1 MNKKKILLLSSSF
14 AIVPLLSPIVVSAA
28 SNNDPNNK
36 KPELDPNFG
45 EFESEAKKTI
55 ASTIEDGL
63 KAIINYLQVQQQR
76 LLENKELEF
85 KLKIQQLIYLKN
97 LETFLTKNK
106 EEIKKD
112 PNKYGIYLNTPLILG
127 KEKNHDL
134 QDIDYEGDLFKSIK
148 TGKSDPLDYKKAI
161 LPKGSVK
168 EVAKDQLNAIKKD
181 KYSQFLKKYKSDFL
195 KEVNKLFFNEKDVL
209 NIDKDVELIRDK
221 NGVFSTTLPKGFK
234 SWDEYF
240 ISKFK
245 VRITKFDLKQNQET
259 NEAEQK
265 EEKNPDSLP
274 DLKPL
279 VDGDKTSHLTK
290 EQEKNLIQSLPL
302 LVPFISSNNLP
313 SSLSQIKSQ
322 FDSLDAN
329 KRQELFYFNNPI
341 NTRYKYSVFS
351 FDISGNDIINLKV
364 HISDNINPKL
374 ERTYLI
380 EKYTPSQDKYF
391 NLLKE
396 TEIKAISEIFKPLYK
411 GLGLDEKLDYNKLRN
426 GYLRKA
432 LLAMIDSALQ
442 MSFKTDKDSYSAIS
456 NKILQKY
463 WVKLQGDKT
472 NTKKLLEEFGRT
484 IRYTFFSYLNSLV
497 VNNIYFWTTI
507 AKAYNLVQLQFSE
520 ALKFNEKFI
529 KTNLAEIKGNENV
542 LRELFL
548 LNKQLNYKFTALISQ
563 RDFNQEKWYSDYLEL
578 LSSIKHNFDLLSN
591 LASNISIKANKEEK
605 ENFNKAYLEAVNVLN
620 KNYLEQKKI
629 IKKLGTSFV
638 VISLIIIITN
648 IIIFALLKNLKLK
661 KKVIIINSVILAIAL
676 LILIIGG
683 LLFI

>member
-1 MNKKKILLLSSSF
+1 MNKKKILLLSF
-14 AIVPLLSPIVVSAA
+14 ATVPLLSPIVVSAA

-55 ASTIEDGL
+55 SSTIEDGL

-106 EEIKKD
+106 EEIQKN

-168 EVAKDQLNAIKKD
+168 EVAKDQLNTVKKD
-181 KYSQFLKKYKSDFL
+181 KYYQFLKKYKSDFL

-322 FDSLDAN
+322 FDSLDAS

-351 FDISGNDIINLKV
+351 FDINGNDIINLKV

-396 TEIKAISEIFKPLYK
+396 TEIKSISEIFKPLYK

-442 MSFKTDKDSYSAIS
+442 MSFKADKDSYSAIS

-463 WVKLQGDKT
+463 WVKLQEDKT
-472 NTKKLLEEFGRT
+472 NTKKLLEEFGKT

-578 LSSIKHNFDLLSN
+578 LSGIKHNFDLLSN

-629 IKKLGTSFV
+629 IKKLGTSFI

>member
-1 MNKKKILLLSSSF
+1 MNKKKILLLSF
-14 AIVPLLSPIVVSAA
+14 ATVPLLSPIVVSAA

-55 ASTIEDGL
+55 SSTIEDGL

-106 EEIKKD
+106 EEIQKN

-148 TGKSDPLDYKKAI
+148 TGKTDPLDYKKAI

-168 EVAKDQLNAIKKD
+168 EVAKDQLNTVKKD

-322 FDSLDAN
+322 FDSLDAS

-351 FDISGNDIINLKV
+351 FDINGNDIINLKV

-396 TEIKAISEIFKPLYK
+396 TEIKSISEIFKPLYK

-442 MSFKTDKDSYSAIS
+442 MSFKADKDSYSAIS

-463 WVKLQGDKT
+463 WVKLQEDKT
-472 NTKKLLEEFGRT
+472 NTKKLLEEFGKT

-578 LSSIKHNFDLLSN
+578 LSGIKHNFDLLSN

-620 KNYLEQKKI
+620 KNYLEQNKI
-629 IKKLGTSFV
+629 IKKLGTSFI

>member
-1 MNKKKILLLSSSF
+1 MNKKKILLLSF

-55 ASTIEDGL
+55 ASTLDDGL

-148 TGKSDPLDYKKAI
+148 TGKTDPLDYKKAI

-168 EVAKDQLNAIKKD
+168 EVAKDQLNTVKKD
-181 KYSQFLKKYKSDFL
+181 KYYQFLKKYKSDFL

-322 FDSLDAN
+322 FDSLDAS

-396 TEIKAISEIFKPLYK
+396 TEIKSISEIFKPLYK

-442 MSFKTDKDSYSAIS
+442 MSFKADKDSYSAIS

-463 WVKLQGDKT
+463 WVKLQEDKT
-472 NTKKLLEEFGRT
+472 NTKKLLEEFGKT

-578 LSSIKHNFDLLSN
+578 LSKIKHNFDLLSN

-629 IKKLGTSFV
+629 IKKLGISFI
-638 VISLIIIITN
+638 VISLIIVITN

>member
-1 MNKKKILLLSSSF
+1 MNKKKILLLSSF
-14 AIVPLLSPIVVSAA
+14 ATVPLLSPIVVSAA
-28 SNNDPNNK
+28 PNNDPNNK

-55 ASTIEDGL
+55 SSTIEDGL

-106 EEIKKD
+106 EEIQKN

-148 TGKSDPLDYKKAI
+148 TGKTDPLDYKKAI

-168 EVAKDQLNAIKKD
+168 EVAKDQLNTVKKD
-181 KYSQFLKKYKSDFL
+181 KYYQFLKKYKSDFL

-322 FDSLDAN
+322 FDSLDAS

-396 TEIKAISEIFKPLYK
+396 TEIKSISEIFKPLYK

-442 MSFKTDKDSYSAIS
+442 MSFKADKDSYSAIS

-472 NTKKLLEEFGRT
+472 NTKKQLEEFSKT

>member
-1 MNKKKILLLSSSF
+1 MNKKKILLLSF
-14 AIVPLLSPIVVSAA
+14 ATVPLLSPIVVSAA

-45 EFESEAKKTI
+45 EFESEAKKAI
-55 ASTIEDGL
+55 SSTIEDGL

-106 EEIKKD
+106 EEIQKN

-148 TGKSDPLDYKKAI
+148 TGKTDPLDYKKAI

-168 EVAKDQLNAIKKD
+168 EVAKDQLNTVKKD

-322 FDSLDAN
+322 FDSLDAS

-396 TEIKAISEIFKPLYK
+396 TEIKSISEIFKPLYK

-442 MSFKTDKDSYSAIS
+442 MSFKADKDSYSAIS

-463 WVKLQGDKT
+463 WVKLQEDKT
-472 NTKKLLEEFGRT
+472 NTKKLLEEFSKT

-629 IKKLGTSFV
+629 IKKLGTSFI

-648 IIIFALLKNLKLK
+648 IIIFTLLKNLKLK

>member
-1 MNKKKILLLSSSF
+1 MNKKKILLLSF
-14 AIVPLLSPIVVSAA
+14 ATVPLLSPIVVSAA

-55 ASTIEDGL
+55 SSTIEDGL

-106 EEIKKD
+106 EEIQKD

-148 TGKSDPLDYKKAI
+148 TGKTDPLDYKKAI

-168 EVAKDQLNAIKKD
+168 EVAKDQLNTVKKD
-181 KYSQFLKKYKSDFL
+181 KYYQFLKKYKSDFL

-322 FDSLDAN
+322 FDSLDAS

-396 TEIKAISEIFKPLYK
+396 TEIKSISEIFKPLYK

-442 MSFKTDKDSYSAIS
+442 MSFKADKDSYSAIS

-463 WVKLQGDKT
+463 WVKLQEDKT
-472 NTKKLLEEFGRT
+472 NTKKLLEEFGKT

-578 LSSIKHNFDLLSN
+578 LSGIKHNFDLLSN

-629 IKKLGTSFV
+629 IKKLGTSFI

>member
-1 MNKKKILLLSSSF
+1 MNKKKILLLSF

-55 ASTIEDGL
+55 ASTLDDGL

-148 TGKSDPLDYKKAI
+148 TGKTDPLDYKKAI

-168 EVAKDQLNAIKKD
+168 EVAKDQLNTVKKD
-181 KYSQFLKKYKSDFL
+181 KYYQFLKKYKSDFL

-322 FDSLDAN
+322 FDSLDAS

-396 TEIKAISEIFKPLYK
+396 TEIKSISEIFKPLYK

-442 MSFKTDKDSYSAIS
+442 MSFKADKDSYSAIS

-463 WVKLQGDKT
+463 WVKLQEDKT
-472 NTKKLLEEFGRT
+472 NTKKLLEEFGKT

-578 LSSIKHNFDLLSN
+578 LSKIKHNFDLLSN

-629 IKKLGTSFV
+629 IKKLGTSFI

>member
-1 MNKKKILLLSSSF
+1 MNKKKILLLSSF
-14 AIVPLLSPIVVSAA
+14 ATVPLLSPIVVSAA
-28 SNNDPNNK
+28 PNNDPNNK

-106 EEIKKD
+106 EEIQKN

-148 TGKSDPLDYKKAI
+148 TGKTDPLDYKKAI

-168 EVAKDQLNAIKKD
+168 EVAKDQLNTVKKD

-322 FDSLDAN
+322 FDSLDAS

-442 MSFKTDKDSYSAIS
+442 MSFKADKDSYSAIS

-472 NTKKLLEEFGRT
+472 NTKKQLEEFGKT

-578 LSSIKHNFDLLSN
+578 LSGIKHNFDLLSN

-629 IKKLGTSFV
+629 IKKLGTSFI

>member
-1 MNKKKILLLSSSF
+1 MNKKKILLLSF
-14 AIVPLLSPIVVSAA
+14 ATVPLLSPIVVSAA

-55 ASTIEDGL
+55 SSTIEDGL

-106 EEIKKD
+106 EEIQKD

-148 TGKSDPLDYKKAI
+148 TGKTDPLDYKKAI

-168 EVAKDQLNAIKKD
+168 EVAKDQLNTVKKD
-181 KYSQFLKKYKSDFL
+181 KYYQFLKKYKSDFL

-322 FDSLDAN
+322 FDSLDAS

-396 TEIKAISEIFKPLYK
+396 TEIKSISEIFKPLYK

-442 MSFKTDKDSYSAIS
+442 MSFKADKDSYSAIS

-463 WVKLQGDKT
+463 WVKLQEDKT
-472 NTKKLLEEFGRT
+472 NTKKLLEEFGKT

-629 IKKLGTSFV
+629 IKKLGTSFI

>member
-1 MNKKKILLLSSSF
+1 MNKKKILLLSF
-14 AIVPLLSPIVVSAA
+14 ATVPLLSPIVVSAA
-28 SNNDPNNK
+28 SNNDSNNK

-55 ASTIEDGL
+55 SSTIEDGL

-106 EEIKKD
+106 EEIQKN

-148 TGKSDPLDYKKAI
+148 TGKTDPLDYKKAI

-168 EVAKDQLNAIKKD
+168 EVAKDQLNTIKKD
-181 KYSQFLKKYKSDFL
+181 KYYQFLKKYKSDFL

-322 FDSLDAN
+322 FDSLDAS

-396 TEIKAISEIFKPLYK
+396 TEIKSISEIFKPLYK

-442 MSFKTDKDSYSAIS
+442 MSFKADKDSYSAIS

-472 NTKKLLEEFGRT
+472 NTKKQLEEFSKT

-578 LSSIKHNFDLLSN
+578 LSGIKHNFDLLSN

>member
-1 MNKKKILLLSSSF
+1 MNKKKILLLSSF
-14 AIVPLLSPIVVSAA
+14 ATVPLLSPIVVSAA
-28 SNNDPNNK
+28 SNNDSNNK

-55 ASTIEDGL
+55 SSTIEDGL

-168 EVAKDQLNAIKKD
+168 EVAKDQLNTVKKD
-181 KYSQFLKKYKSDFL
+181 KYYQFLKKYKSDFL

-322 FDSLDAN
+322 FDSLDAS

-442 MSFKTDKDSYSAIS
+442 MSFKADKDSYSAIS

-472 NTKKLLEEFGRT
+472 NTKKQLEEFSKT

-578 LSSIKHNFDLLSN
+578 LSGIKHNFDLLSN

-629 IKKLGTSFV
+629 IKKLGTSFI

>member
-1 MNKKKILLLSSSF
+1 MNKKKILLLSF
-14 AIVPLLSPIVVSAA
+14 ATVPLLSPIVVSAA

-55 ASTIEDGL
+55 SSTIEDGL

-106 EEIKKD
+106 EEIQKD

-148 TGKSDPLDYKKAI
+148 TGKTDPLDYKKAI

-168 EVAKDQLNAIKKD
+168 EVAKDQLNTVKKD

-221 NGVFSTTLPKGFK
+221 NGVFSTSLPKGFK

-322 FDSLDAN
+322 FDSLDAS

-396 TEIKAISEIFKPLYK
+396 TEIKSISEIFKPLYK

-442 MSFKTDKDSYSAIS
+442 MSFKADKDSYSAIS

-463 WVKLQGDKT
+463 WVKLQEDKT
-472 NTKKLLEEFGRT
+472 NTKKLLEEFSKT

-629 IKKLGTSFV
+629 IKKLGTSFI

-648 IIIFALLKNLKLK
+648 IIIFTLLKNLKLK

>member
-1 MNKKKILLLSSSF
+1 MNKKKILLLSF
-14 AIVPLLSPIVVSAA
+14 ATVPLLSPIVVSAA

-106 EEIKKD
+106 EEIQKD

-148 TGKSDPLDYKKAI
+148 TGKTDPLDYKKAI

-168 EVAKDQLNAIKKD
+168 EVAKDQLNAVKKD
-181 KYSQFLKKYKSDFL
+181 KYYQFLKKYKSDFL

-322 FDSLDAN
+322 FDSLDAS

-351 FDISGNDIINLKV
+351 FDINGNDIINLKV

-396 TEIKAISEIFKPLYK
+396 TEIKSISEIFKPLYK

-442 MSFKTDKDSYSAIS
+442 MSFKADKDSYSAIS

-463 WVKLQGDKT
+463 WVKLQEDKT
-472 NTKKLLEEFGRT
+472 NTKKLLEEFGKT

-629 IKKLGTSFV
+629 IKKLGTSFI

>member
-1 MNKKKILLLSSSF
+1 MNKKKILLLSF
-14 AIVPLLSPIVVSAA
+14 ATVPLLSPIVVSAA

-55 ASTIEDGL
+55 SSTIEDGL

-106 EEIKKD
+106 EEIQKN

-168 EVAKDQLNAIKKD
+168 EVAKDQLNTVKKD
-181 KYSQFLKKYKSDFL
+181 KYYQFLKKYKSDFL

-322 FDSLDAN
+322 FDSLDAS

-396 TEIKAISEIFKPLYK
+396 TEIKSISEIFKPLYK
-411 GLGLDEKLDYNKLRN
+411 SLGLDEKLDYNKLRN

-442 MSFKTDKDSYSAIS
+442 MSFKADKDSYSAIS

-463 WVKLQGDKT
+463 WVKLQEDKT
-472 NTKKLLEEFGRT
+472 NTKKLLEEFGKT

-578 LSSIKHNFDLLSN
+578 LSKIKHNFDLLSN

-629 IKKLGTSFV
+629 IKKLGTSFI

>member
-1 MNKKKILLLSSSF
+1 MNKKKILLLSF
-14 AIVPLLSPIVVSAA
+14 ATVPLLSPIVVSAA

-106 EEIKKD
+106 EEIQKN

-148 TGKSDPLDYKKAI
+148 TGKTDPLDYKKAI

-168 EVAKDQLNAIKKD
+168 EVAKDQLNAVKKD
-181 KYSQFLKKYKSDFL
+181 KYYQFLKKYKSDFL

-322 FDSLDAN
+322 FDSLDAS

-396 TEIKAISEIFKPLYK
+396 TEIKSISEIFKPLYK

-442 MSFKTDKDSYSAIS
+442 MSFKADKDSYSAIS

-472 NTKKLLEEFGRT
+472 NTKKQLEEFSKT

-578 LSSIKHNFDLLSN
+578 LSGIKHNFDLLSN

>member
-1 MNKKKILLLSSSF
+1 MNKKKILLLSSF
-14 AIVPLLSPIVVSAA
+14 ATVPLLSPIVVSAA
-28 SNNDPNNK
+28 PNNDPNNK

-106 EEIKKD
+106 EEIQKN

-148 TGKSDPLDYKKAI
+148 TGKTDPLDYKKAI

-168 EVAKDQLNAIKKD
+168 EVAKDQLNTVKKD

-322 FDSLDAN
+322 FDSLDAS

-442 MSFKTDKDSYSAIS
+442 MSFKADKDSYSAIS

-463 WVKLQGDKT
+463 WVKLQEDKT
-472 NTKKLLEEFGRT
+472 NTKKLLEEFGKT

-578 LSSIKHNFDLLSN
+578 LSGIKHNFDLLSN

-629 IKKLGTSFV
+629 IKKLGTSFI

>member
-1 MNKKKILLLSSSF
+1 MNKKKILLLSF
-14 AIVPLLSPIVVSAA
+14 ATVPLLSPIVVSAA
-28 SNNDPNNK
+28 SNNDQNNK

>member
-1 MNKKKILLLSSSF
+1 MNKKKILLLSF
-14 AIVPLLSPIVVSAA
+14 ATVPLLSPIVVSAA

-55 ASTIEDGL
+55 SSTIEDGL

-106 EEIKKD
+106 EEIQKN

-148 TGKSDPLDYKKAI
+148 TGKTDPLDYKKAI

-168 EVAKDQLNAIKKD
+168 EVAKDQLNTVKKD
-181 KYSQFLKKYKSDFL
+181 KYYQFLKKYKSDFL

-322 FDSLDAN
+322 FDSLDSS

-396 TEIKAISEIFKPLYK
+396 TEIKSISEIFKPLYK

-442 MSFKTDKDSYSAIS
+442 MSFKADKDSYSAIS

-463 WVKLQGDKT
+463 WVKLQEDKT
-472 NTKKLLEEFGRT
+472 NTKKLLEEFGKT

-578 LSSIKHNFDLLSN
+578 LSGIKHNFDLLSN

-620 KNYLEQKKI
+620 KNYLEQNKI
-629 IKKLGTSFV
+629 IKKLGTSFI

>member
-1 MNKKKILLLSSSF
+1 MNKKKILLLSF
-14 AIVPLLSPIVVSAA
+14 ATVPLLSPIVVSAA

-55 ASTIEDGL
+55 SSTIEDGL

-106 EEIKKD
+106 EEIQKD

-148 TGKSDPLDYKKAI
+148 TGKTDPLDYKKAI

-168 EVAKDQLNAIKKD
+168 EVAKDQLNTVKKD
-181 KYSQFLKKYKSDFL
+181 KYYQFLKKYKSDFL

-259 NEAEQK
+259 NEDEQK

-322 FDSLDAN
+322 FDSLDAS

-396 TEIKAISEIFKPLYK
+396 TEIKSISEIFKPLYK

-442 MSFKTDKDSYSAIS
+442 MSFKADKDSYSAIS

-472 NTKKLLEEFGRT
+472 NTKKQLEEFSKT

-578 LSSIKHNFDLLSN
+578 LSGIKHNFDLLSN

-629 IKKLGTSFV
+629 IKKLGTSFI

>member
-1 MNKKKILLLSSSF
+1 MNKKKILLLSSF
-14 AIVPLLSPIVVSAA
+14 VTVPLLSPIVVSAA
-28 SNNDPNNK
+28 PNNDPNNK
-36 KPELDPNFG
+36 KPELDPNFS

-106 EEIKKD
+106 EEIQKN

-148 TGKSDPLDYKKAI
+148 TGKTDPLDYKKAI

-168 EVAKDQLNAIKKD
+168 EVAKDQLNTVKKD
-181 KYSQFLKKYKSDFL
+181 KYYQFLKKYKSDFL

-322 FDSLDAN
+322 FDSLDSS

-396 TEIKAISEIFKPLYK
+396 TEIKSISEIFKPLYK

-442 MSFKTDKDSYSAIS
+442 MSFKADKDSYSAIS

-463 WVKLQGDKT
+463 WVKLQEDKT
-472 NTKKLLEEFGRT
+472 NTKKLLEEFGKT

-629 IKKLGTSFV
+629 IKKLGTSFI

>member
-1 MNKKKILLLSSSF
+1 MNKKKILLLSF
-14 AIVPLLSPIVVSAA
+14 ATVPLLSPIVVSAA
-28 SNNDPNNK
+28 SNNDSNNK

-55 ASTIEDGL
+55 SSTIEDGL

-106 EEIKKD
+106 EEIQKN

-148 TGKSDPLDYKKAI
+148 TGKTDPLDYKKAI

-168 EVAKDQLNAIKKD
+168 EVAKDQLNTIKKD

-322 FDSLDAN
+322 FDSLDAS

-351 FDISGNDIINLKV
+351 FDINGNDIINLKV

-396 TEIKAISEIFKPLYK
+396 TEIKSISEIFKPLYK
-411 GLGLDEKLDYNKLRN
+411 GLGLDEKLDYNKLKN

-442 MSFKTDKDSYSAIS
+442 MSFKADKDSYSAIS

-463 WVKLQGDKT
+463 WVKLQEDKT
-472 NTKKLLEEFGRT
+472 NTKKLLEEFGKT

-578 LSSIKHNFDLLSN
+578 LSGIKHNFDLLSN

-620 KNYLEQKKI
+620 KNYLEQNKI
-629 IKKLGTSFV
+629 IKKLGTSFI

>member
-1 MNKKKILLLSSSF
+1 MNKKKILLLSF
-14 AIVPLLSPIVVSAA
+14 ATVPLLSPIVVSAA

-55 ASTIEDGL
+55 SSTIEDGL

-106 EEIKKD
+106 EEIQKN

-148 TGKSDPLDYKKAI
+148 TGKTDPLDYKKAI

-168 EVAKDQLNAIKKD
+168 EVAKDQLNTVKKD
-181 KYSQFLKKYKSDFL
+181 KYYQFLKKYKSDFL

-322 FDSLDAN
+322 FDSLDSS

-396 TEIKAISEIFKPLYK
+396 TEIKSISEIFKPLYK

-442 MSFKTDKDSYSAIS
+442 MSFKADKDSYSAIS

-463 WVKLQGDKT
+463 WVKLQEDKT
-472 NTKKLLEEFGRT
+472 NTKKLLEEFGKT

-629 IKKLGTSFV
+629 IKKLGTSFI

>member
-1 MNKKKILLLSSSF
+1 MNKKKILLLSF
-14 AIVPLLSPIVVSAA
+14 ATVPLLSPIVVSAA
-28 SNNDPNNK
+28 SNNDSNNK

-55 ASTIEDGL
+55 SSTIEDGL

-106 EEIKKD
+106 EEIQKN

-148 TGKSDPLDYKKAI
+148 TGKTDPLDYKKAI

-168 EVAKDQLNAIKKD
+168 EVAKDQLNTVKKD
-181 KYSQFLKKYKSDFL
+181 KYYQFLKKYKSDFL

-322 FDSLDAN
+322 FDSLDAS

-351 FDISGNDIINLKV
+351 FDINGNDIINLKV

-396 TEIKAISEIFKPLYK
+396 TEIKSISEIFKPLYK

-442 MSFKTDKDSYSAIS
+442 MSFKADKDSYSAIS

-463 WVKLQGDKT
+463 WVKLQEDKT
-472 NTKKLLEEFGRT
+472 NTKKLLEEFGKT

-578 LSSIKHNFDLLSN
+578 LSGIKHNFDLLSN

-620 KNYLEQKKI
+620 KNYLEQNKI
-629 IKKLGTSFV
+629 IKKLGTSFI

>member
-1 MNKKKILLLSSSF
+1 MNKKKILLLSSF
-14 AIVPLLSPIVVSAA
+14 ATVPLLSPIVVSAA

-55 ASTIEDGL
+55 SSTIEDGL

-148 TGKSDPLDYKKAI
+148 TGKTDPLDYKKAI

-168 EVAKDQLNAIKKD
+168 EVAKDQLNTVKKD
-181 KYSQFLKKYKSDFL
+181 KYYQFLKKYKSDFL

-322 FDSLDAN
+322 FDSLDAS

-396 TEIKAISEIFKPLYK
+396 TEIKSISEIFKPLYK

-442 MSFKTDKDSYSAIS
+442 MSFKADKDSYSAIS

-463 WVKLQGDKT
+463 WVKLQEDKT
-472 NTKKLLEEFGRT
+472 NTKKQLEEFSKT

-529 KTNLAEIKGNENV
+529 KTNLVEIKGNENV

-578 LSSIKHNFDLLSN
+578 LSGIKHNFDLLSN

-629 IKKLGTSFV
+629 IKKLGTSFI

>member
-1 MNKKKILLLSSSF
+1 MNKKKILLLSSF
-14 AIVPLLSPIVVSAA
+14 ATVPLLSPIVVSAA
-28 SNNDPNNK
+28 PNNDPNNK

-55 ASTIEDGL
+55 SSTIEDGL

-106 EEIKKD
+106 EEIQKN

-148 TGKSDPLDYKKAI
+148 TGKTDPLDYKKAI

-168 EVAKDQLNAIKKD
+168 EVAKDQLNTVKKD

-322 FDSLDAN
+322 FDSLDAS

-442 MSFKTDKDSYSAIS
+442 MSFKSDKDSYSAIS

-472 NTKKLLEEFGRT
+472 NTKKQLEEFGKT

-578 LSSIKHNFDLLSN
+578 LSGIKHNFDLLSN

-629 IKKLGTSFV
+629 IKKLGTSFI

>member
-1 MNKKKILLLSSSF
+1 MNKKKILLLSF
-14 AIVPLLSPIVVSAA
+14 ATVPLLSPIVVSAA

-55 ASTIEDGL
+55 SSTIEDGL

-106 EEIKKD
+106 EEIQKN

-148 TGKSDPLDYKKAI
+148 TGKTDPLDYKKAI

-168 EVAKDQLNAIKKD
+168 EVAKDQLNTVKKD
-181 KYSQFLKKYKSDFL
+181 KYYQFLKKYKSDFL

-322 FDSLDAN
+322 FDSLDAS

-396 TEIKAISEIFKPLYK
+396 TEIKSISEIFKPLYK

-442 MSFKTDKDSYSAIS
+442 MSFKADKDSYSAIS

-463 WVKLQGDKT
+463 WVKLQEDKT
-472 NTKKLLEEFGRT
+472 NTKKLLEEFGKT

-578 LSSIKHNFDLLSN
+578 LSKIKHNFDLLSN

-629 IKKLGTSFV
+629 IKKLGTSFI

>member
-1 MNKKKILLLSSSF
+1 MNKKKILLLSF
-14 AIVPLLSPIVVSAA
+14 ATVPLLSPIVVSAA

-55 ASTIEDGL
+55 SSTIEDGL

-106 EEIKKD
+106 EEIQKN

-148 TGKSDPLDYKKAI
+148 TGKTDPLDYKKAI

-168 EVAKDQLNAIKKD
+168 EVAKDQLNTVKKD

-322 FDSLDAN
+322 FDSLDAS

-351 FDISGNDIINLKV
+351 FDINGNDIINLKV

-396 TEIKAISEIFKPLYK
+396 TEIKSISEIFKPLYK
-411 GLGLDEKLDYNKLRN
+411 GLGLDEKLDYNKLKN

-442 MSFKTDKDSYSAIS
+442 MSFKADKDSYSAIS

-463 WVKLQGDKT
+463 WVKLQEDKT
-472 NTKKLLEEFGRT
+472 NTKKLLEEFGKT

-629 IKKLGTSFV
+629 IKKLGTSFI

>member
-1 MNKKKILLLSSSF
+1 MNKKKILLLSF
-14 AIVPLLSPIVVSAA
+14 ATVPLLSPIVVSAA

-55 ASTIEDGL
+55 SSTIEDGL

-106 EEIKKD
+106 EEIQKN

-148 TGKSDPLDYKKAI
+148 TGKTDPLDYKKAI

-168 EVAKDQLNAIKKD
+168 EVAKDQLNTVKKD
-181 KYSQFLKKYKSDFL
+181 KYYQFLKKYKSDFL

-322 FDSLDAN
+322 FDSLDAS

-396 TEIKAISEIFKPLYK
+396 IEIKSISEIFKPLYK

-442 MSFKTDKDSYSAIS
+442 MSFKADKDSYSAIS

-463 WVKLQGDKT
+463 WVKLQEDKT
-472 NTKKLLEEFGRT
+472 NTKKLLEEFGKT

-578 LSSIKHNFDLLSN
+578 LSGIKHNFDLLSN

-629 IKKLGTSFV
+629 IKKLGTSFI

>member
-1 MNKKKILLLSSSF
+1 MNKKKILLLSF
-14 AIVPLLSPIVVSAA
+14 ATVPLLSPIVVSAA

-55 ASTIEDGL
+55 SSTIEDGL

-106 EEIKKD
+106 EEIQKD

-148 TGKSDPLDYKKAI
+148 TGKTDPLDYKKAI

-168 EVAKDQLNAIKKD
+168 EVAKDQLNTVKKD
-181 KYSQFLKKYKSDFL
+181 KYYQFLKKYKSDFL

-313 SSLSQIKSQ
+313 SSLNQIKSQ
-322 FDSLDAN
+322 FDSLDAS

-396 TEIKAISEIFKPLYK
+396 TEIKSISEIFKPLYK

-442 MSFKTDKDSYSAIS
+442 MSFKADKDSYSAIS

-463 WVKLQGDKT
+463 WVKLQEDKT
-472 NTKKLLEEFGRT
+472 NTKKLLKEFGKT

-578 LSSIKHNFDLLSN
+578 LSGIKHNFDLLSN

-629 IKKLGTSFV
+629 IKKLGTSFI

>member
-1 MNKKKILLLSSSF
+1 MNKKKILLLSSF
-14 AIVPLLSPIVVSAA
+14 ATVPLLSPIVVSAA
-28 SNNDPNNK
+28 PNNDPNNK

-106 EEIKKD
+106 EEIQKN

-148 TGKSDPLDYKKAI
+148 IGKTDPLDYKKAI

-168 EVAKDQLNAIKKD
+168 EVAKDQLNTVKKD
-181 KYSQFLKKYKSDFL
+181 KYYQFLKKYKSDFL

-322 FDSLDAN
+322 FDSLDAS

-442 MSFKTDKDSYSAIS
+442 MSFKSDKDSYSAIS

-472 NTKKLLEEFGRT
+472 NTKKQLEEFSKT

-578 LSSIKHNFDLLSN
+578 LSRIKHNFDLLSN

-605 ENFNKAYLEAVNVLN
+605 ENFNKAYLEAVKVLN
-620 KNYLEQKKI
+620 ENYLEQKKI

>member
-1 MNKKKILLLSSSF
+1 MNKKKILLLSF
-14 AIVPLLSPIVVSAA
+14 ATVPLLSPIVVSAA

-55 ASTIEDGL
+55 SSTIEDGL

-106 EEIKKD
+106 EEIQKN

-168 EVAKDQLNAIKKD
+168 EVAKDQLNTIKKD
-181 KYSQFLKKYKSDFL
+181 KYYQFLKKYKSDFL

-322 FDSLDAN
+322 FDSLDAS

-396 TEIKAISEIFKPLYK
+396 TEIKSISEIFKPLYK

-442 MSFKTDKDSYSAIS
+442 MSFKADKDSYSAIS

-463 WVKLQGDKT
+463 WVKLQEDKT
-472 NTKKLLEEFGRT
+472 NTKKLLEEFGKT

-578 LSSIKHNFDLLSN
+578 LSGIKHNFDLLSN

-629 IKKLGTSFV
+629 IKKLGTSFI

>member
-1 MNKKKILLLSSSF
+1 MNKKKILLLSF
-14 AIVPLLSPIVVSAA
+14 ATVPLLSPIVVSAA

-55 ASTIEDGL
+55 SSTIEDGL

-106 EEIKKD
+106 EEIQKN

-148 TGKSDPLDYKKAI
+148 TGKTDPLDYKKAI

-168 EVAKDQLNAIKKD
+168 EVAKDQLNTVKKD
-181 KYSQFLKKYKSDFL
+181 KYYQFLKKYKSDFL

-322 FDSLDAN
+322 FDSLDAS

-411 GLGLDEKLDYNKLRN
+411 SLGLDEKLDYNKLRN

-442 MSFKTDKDSYSAIS
+442 MSFKADKDSYSAIS

-629 IKKLGTSFV
+629 IKKLGTSFI

>member
-1 MNKKKILLLSSSF
+1 MNKKKILLLLSF
-14 AIVPLLSPIVVSAA
+14 ATVPLLSPIVVSAA

-55 ASTIEDGL
+55 SSTIEDGL

-106 EEIKKD
+106 EEIQKD

-148 TGKSDPLDYKKAI
+148 TGKTDPLDYKKAI
-161 LPKGSVK
+161 LPKGSIK
-168 EVAKDQLNAIKKD
+168 EVAKDQLNTVKKD
-181 KYSQFLKKYKSDFL
+181 KYYQFLKKYKSDFL

-322 FDSLDAN
+322 FDSLDAS

-396 TEIKAISEIFKPLYK
+396 TEIKSISEIFKPLYK

-442 MSFKTDKDSYSAIS
+442 MSFKADKDSYSAIS
-456 NKILQKY
+456 NNILQKY
-463 WVKLQGDKT
+463 WVKLQEDKT
-472 NTKKLLEEFGRT
+472 NTKKLLEEFGKT

-507 AKAYNLVQLQFSE
+507 AKAYNLVQLQFNE

-578 LSSIKHNFDLLSN
+578 LSGIKHNFDLLSN

-629 IKKLGTSFV
+629 IKKLGTSFI

>member
-1 MNKKKILLLSSSF
+1 MNKKKILLLSSF
-14 AIVPLLSPIVVSAA
+14 ATVPLLSPIVVSAA
-28 SNNDPNNK
+28 PNNDPNNK

-106 EEIKKD
+106 EEIQKN

-148 TGKSDPLDYKKAI
+148 TGKTDPLDYKKAI

-168 EVAKDQLNAIKKD
+168 EVAKDQLNTVKKD

-322 FDSLDAN
+322 FDSLDAS

-396 TEIKAISEIFKPLYK
+396 TEIKSISEIFKPLYK

-432 LLAMIDSALQ
+432 LLAMIDSVLQ
-442 MSFKTDKDSYSAIS
+442 MSFKADKDSYSAIS

-472 NTKKLLEEFGRT
+472 NTKKQLEEFSKT

-578 LSSIKHNFDLLSN
+578 LSGIKHNFDLLSN

-629 IKKLGTSFV
+629 IKKLGTSFI

>member
-1 MNKKKILLLSSSF
+1 MNKKKILLLSSF
-14 AIVPLLSPIVVSAA
+14 ATVPLLSPIVVSAA

-55 ASTIEDGL
+55 SSTIEDGL

-106 EEIKKD
+106 EEIQKN

-148 TGKSDPLDYKKAI
+148 TGKTDPLDYKKAI

-168 EVAKDQLNAIKKD
+168 EVAKDQLNTIKKD
-181 KYSQFLKKYKSDFL
+181 KYYQFLKKYKSDFL

-322 FDSLDAN
+322 FDSLDAS

-351 FDISGNDIINLKV
+351 FDINGNDIINLKV

-396 TEIKAISEIFKPLYK
+396 TEIKSISEIFKPLYK

-442 MSFKTDKDSYSAIS
+442 MSFKADKDSYSAIS

-463 WVKLQGDKT
+463 WVKLQEDKT
-472 NTKKLLEEFGRT
+472 NTKKLLEEFGKT

-578 LSSIKHNFDLLSN
+578 LSGIKHNFDLLSN

-629 IKKLGTSFV
+629 IKKLGTSFI

>member
-1 MNKKKILLLSSSF
+1 MNKKKILLLSF
-14 AIVPLLSPIVVSAA
+14 ATVPLLSPIVVSAA

-36 KPELDPNFG
+36 KSELDPNFG

-55 ASTIEDGL
+55 SSTIEDGL

-106 EEIKKD
+106 EEIQKN

-148 TGKSDPLDYKKAI
+148 TGKTDPLDYKKAI

-168 EVAKDQLNAIKKD
+168 EVAKDQLNTIKKD
-181 KYSQFLKKYKSDFL
+181 KYYQFLKKYKSDFL

-322 FDSLDAN
+322 FDSLDAS

-396 TEIKAISEIFKPLYK
+396 TEIKSISEIFKPLYK

-442 MSFKTDKDSYSAIS
+442 MSFKADKDSYSAIS

-463 WVKLQGDKT
+463 WVKLQEDKT
-472 NTKKLLEEFGRT
+472 NTKKLLEEFGKT

-578 LSSIKHNFDLLSN
+578 LSGIKHNFDLLSN

-629 IKKLGTSFV
+629 IKKLGTSFI

>member
-1 MNKKKILLLSSSF
+1 MNKKKILLLSSF
-14 AIVPLLSPIVVSAA
+14 ATVPLLSPIVVSAA
-28 SNNDPNNK
+28 PNNDPNNK

-106 EEIKKD
+106 EEIQKN

-134 QDIDYEGDLFKSIK
+134 QDINYEGDLFKSIK
-148 TGKSDPLDYKKAI
+148 TGKTDPLDYKKAI

-168 EVAKDQLNAIKKD
+168 EVAKDQLNTVKKD
-181 KYSQFLKKYKSDFL
+181 KYNQFLKKYKSDFL

-322 FDSLDAN
+322 FDSLDAS

-351 FDISGNDIINLKV
+351 FDINGNDIINLKV

-396 TEIKAISEIFKPLYK
+396 TEIKSISEIFKPLYK

-442 MSFKTDKDSYSAIS
+442 MSFKADKDSYSAIS

-463 WVKLQGDKT
+463 WVKLQEDKT
-472 NTKKLLEEFGRT
+472 NTKKLLEEFGKT

-578 LSSIKHNFDLLSN
+578 LSGIKHNFDLLSN

-629 IKKLGTSFV
+629 IKKLGTSFI

>member
-1 MNKKKILLLSSSF
+1 MNKKKILLLSF
-14 AIVPLLSPIVVSAA
+14 ATVPLLSPIVVSAA

-55 ASTIEDGL
+55 SSTIEDGL

-106 EEIKKD
+106 EEIQKD

-148 TGKSDPLDYKKAI
+148 TGKTDPLDYKKAI

-168 EVAKDQLNAIKKD
+168 EVAKDQLNTVKKD
-181 KYSQFLKKYKSDFL
+181 KYYQFLKKYKSDFL

-322 FDSLDAN
+322 FDSLDAS

-351 FDISGNDIINLKV
+351 FDINGNDIINLKV

-396 TEIKAISEIFKPLYK
+396 TEIKSISEIFKPLYK

-442 MSFKTDKDSYSAIS
+442 MSFKADKDSYSAIS

-463 WVKLQGDKT
+463 WVKLQEDKT
-472 NTKKLLEEFGRT
+472 NTKKLLEEFGKT

-507 AKAYNLVQLQFSE
+507 TKAYNLVQLQFSE

-629 IKKLGTSFV
+629 IKKLGTSFI

>member
-1 MNKKKILLLSSSF
+1 MNKKKILLLSF
-14 AIVPLLSPIVVSAA
+14 ATVPLLSPIVVSAA

-55 ASTIEDGL
+55 SSTIEDGL

-106 EEIKKD
+106 EEIQKD

-148 TGKSDPLDYKKAI
+148 TGKTDPLDYKKAI

-168 EVAKDQLNAIKKD
+168 EVAKDQLNTVKKD
-181 KYSQFLKKYKSDFL
+181 KYYQFLKKYKSDFL

-322 FDSLDAN
+322 FDSLDAS

-351 FDISGNDIINLKV
+351 FDINGNDIINLKV

-396 TEIKAISEIFKPLYK
+396 TEIKSISEIFKPLYK

-442 MSFKTDKDSYSAIS
+442 MSFKADKDSYSAIS

-472 NTKKLLEEFGRT
+472 NTKKQLEEFSKT

-578 LSSIKHNFDLLSN
+578 LSGIKHNFDLLSN

-629 IKKLGTSFV
+629 IKKLGTSFI

>member
-1 MNKKKILLLSSSF
+1 MNKKKILLLSF
-14 AIVPLLSPIVVSAA
+14 ATVPLLSPIVVSTA

-55 ASTIEDGL
+55 SSTIEDGL

-106 EEIKKD
+106 EEIQKD

-148 TGKSDPLDYKKAI
+148 TGKTDPLDYKKAI

-168 EVAKDQLNAIKKD
+168 EVAKDQLNAVKKD
-181 KYSQFLKKYKSDFL
+181 KYYQFLKKYKSDFL

-322 FDSLDAN
+322 FDSLDAS

-396 TEIKAISEIFKPLYK
+396 TEIKSISEIFKPLYK
-411 GLGLDEKLDYNKLRN
+411 GLGLDEKLDYNKLKN

-442 MSFKTDKDSYSAIS
+442 MSFKADKDSYSAIS

-463 WVKLQGDKT
+463 WVKLQEDKT
-472 NTKKLLEEFGRT
+472 NTKKLLEEFGKT

-578 LSSIKHNFDLLSN
+578 LSGIKHNFDLLSN

-620 KNYLEQKKI
+620 KNYLEQNKI
-629 IKKLGTSFV
+629 IKKLGTSFI